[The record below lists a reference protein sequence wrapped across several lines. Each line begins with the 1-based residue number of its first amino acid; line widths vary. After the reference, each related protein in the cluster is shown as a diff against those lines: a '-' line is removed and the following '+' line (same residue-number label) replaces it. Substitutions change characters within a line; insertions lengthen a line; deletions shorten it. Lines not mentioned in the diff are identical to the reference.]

1 MVFIN
6 PVLSRQ
12 KGSAEAEEG
21 CLSLPGLY
29 ADVKRSEN
37 E

>member
-12 KGSAEAEEG
+12 KGPAEAEEG

-29 ADVKRSEN
+29 ADVKRWN
-37 E
+37 A